1 MLKRKDGSANRGAAV
16 YAYGK
21 FTDFWASIKIV
32 TNLQK
37 IFKKVQKS
45 SKKLLTLY
53 GCGDIIIKSSANSE
67 RHENKTSSR
76 GGIGIRARLRI

>member
-21 FTDFWASIKIV
+21 NTDFGDFGASIKIV

-37 IFKKVQKS
+37 IFKKVVQTADF
-45 SKKLLTLY
+45 LIY
-53 GCGDIIIKSSANSE
+53 Y
-67 RHENKTSSR
+67 
-76 GGIGIRARLRI
+76 LR

>member
-37 IFKKVQKS
+37 IFKKVVQTADF
-45 SKKLLTLY
+45 LIY
-53 GCGDIIIKSSANSE
+53 Y
-67 RHENKTSSR
+67 
-76 GGIGIRARLRI
+76 LR

>member
-21 FTDFWASIKIV
+21 NTDFVASIKIV

-37 IFKKVQKS
+37 IFKKVVQTADF
-45 SKKLLTLY
+45 LIY
-53 GCGDIIIKSSANSE
+53 Y
-67 RHENKTSSR
+67 
-76 GGIGIRARLRI
+76 LR